1 MFGWCW
7 DGYWCWIGPRLKLQR
22 RSQKMDC
29 QVSSLWLPE
38 VDPKITRQC
47 RTDSWLQGWNM
58 STKFWRSSPLDM
70 RLGWCRHHSHLAVP
84 FLNGA
89 VLTKVGGMQKVR
101 TQFFNA
107 VAFFVP
113 TYSNPFSTGHIACQV
128 GSNLICTQE
137 MGAKFVWEGDPPFFA
152 PPFSSCHVTR
162 EKCSSGF
169 RIGFRISSFPGS
181 VTSGSR
187 YMEPGPVYQPSA
199 GRAVSYGAQSM
210 GSSMMG
216 GLLGSATSTLQV
228 QLSIDWNHNGR
239 SEWFMMT
246 MTMTLKNSE
255 WTDDHWW
262 LMNKWWCV
270 TMKPIVCWI
279 MLNLG
284 AILISRLW
292 LYVTT

>member
-22 RSQKMDC
+22 RSQKMDG
-29 QVSSLWLPE
+29 QVSGLWLPE

-58 STKFWRSSPLDM
+58 STKFWRSGPLDM
-70 RLGWCRHHSHLAVP
+70 RLGWCPHHSHLAVP

-137 MGAKFVWEGDPPFFA
+137 MGAKFVWERI
-152 PPFSSCHVTR
+152 SSVFRPHFPAAMWR
-162 EKCSSGF
+162 DKCSSGF
-169 RIGFRISSFPGS
+169 RISSSQVPLPVARAIWS
-181 VTSGSR
+181 LARCTSPALAEQWAMALRAWALRWWVACWAAPPQRSKCNWALIGTT
-187 YMEPGPVYQPSA
+187 MEG
-199 GRAVSYGAQSM
+199 QSD
-210 GSSMMG
+210 S
-216 GLLGSATSTLQV
+216 
-228 QLSIDWNHNGR
+228 
-239 SEWFMMT
+239 
-246 MTMTLKNSE
+246 
-255 WTDDHWW
+255 WW
-262 LMNKWWCV
+262 LW
-270 TMKPIVCWI
+270 
-279 MLNLG
+279 
-284 AILISRLW
+284 LW
-292 LYVTT
+292 L